1 MIRLYVNSFLGEG
14 LQISLQEA
22 QSHYVQK
29 VMRLKEGAEVLL
41 FNGRDGEW
49 RAILTAA
56 LKKSTILLLLS
67 QTRPQQ
73 PEGDI
78 WLLFSPLKSNRQA
91 FLEEKAT
98 ELGASCLW
106 PVRCER
112 TSVLKVN
119 GEKMETHG
127 IEAAEQSERLTVP
140 VIKPFIPLS
149 TLLTT
154 WPQDR
159 LLLFGDETLSAPSLA
174 SFPLSPQTSYAF
186 LVGPEGGFSPS
197 EHALLKD
204 HQNTQGVSLNANILR
219 AETAALV
226 GLSYLYLKQS

>member
-1 MIRLYVNSFLGEG
+1 MIRLYVNSFLGEN

-29 VMRLKEGAEVLL
+29 VMRLKEGAEIFL
-41 FNGRDGEW
+41 FNGTEGEW
-49 RAILTAA
+49 RATITAT
-56 LKKSTILLLLS
+56 LKKSTTLLLLS
-67 QTRPQQ
+67 QTRPQK

-106 PVRCER
+106 PVQCAR

-119 GEKMETHG
+119 GEKMEAHS
-127 IEAAEQSERLTVP
+127 IEAAEQSERLTIP
-140 VIKPFIPLS
+140 AIKPLTPLS

-159 LLLFGDETLSAPSLA
+159 LLLFGDETLHSPSLA
-174 SFPLSPQTSYAF
+174 SLSLIHQAPCAF
-186 LVGPEGGFSPS
+186 LVGPEGGFSPR
-197 EHALLKD
+197 ELALLRD
-204 HQNTQGVSLNANILR
+204 HPNTQGVTLNANILR

-226 GLSYLYLKQS
+226 GLGYLYLKQS